1 MAYTDGLD
9 KSDDYFNTLIY
20 TGDGVGGRALD
31 VGFATDLFWV
41 KHRNGANVHYLTDRV
56 RGPLKGL
63 QSNSTDAEETFDSV
77 RSFTSTGVTVGTSAT
92 TNNSGGNTFVAWN
105 WLAGGTAS
113 SNTDGSIT
121 SSVSANQDAGFSIVS
136 YTGTGSNATV
146 GHGLG
151 VAPAMVI
158 TKLEMLFNLLEFIIK
173 DWVQLLE

>member
-1 MAYTDGLD
+1 MAYTDID

-41 KHRNGANVHYLTDRV
+41 KHRNGANVHYLTDSV

-63 QSNSTDAEETFDSV
+63 QSNSTDAETTFDSV

-121 SSVSANQDAGFSIVS
+121 SSV
-136 YTGTGSNATV
+136 
-146 GHGLG
+146 
-151 VAPAMVI
+151 
-158 TKLEMLFNLLEFIIK
+158 
-173 DWVQLLE
+173 